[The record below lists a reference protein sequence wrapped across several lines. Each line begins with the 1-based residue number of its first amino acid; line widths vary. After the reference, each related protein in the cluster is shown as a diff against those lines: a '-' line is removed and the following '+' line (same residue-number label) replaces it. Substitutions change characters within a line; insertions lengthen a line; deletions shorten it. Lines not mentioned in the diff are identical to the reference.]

1 MARAPTAPGGRRR
14 PLIGVT
20 ASRRRGRFMW
30 WCNWLAVRRAGGRA
44 IRLVAGRE
52 RHIER
57 LDGLIVG
64 GGDDIHPSL
73 YGGELVL
80 TVRVD
85 ERRDAMEREAIHS
98 ALNRN
103 LPVLGIC
110 RGAQM
115 LNVVHG
121 GSLHAD
127 LFEVYEMAPRMRTIL
142 PRKTV
147 NFEPGSRVGRILD
160 CNPCRVN
167 ALHHQSVD
175 RIGRGLE
182 IVGRDEY
189 GIVQALEGRDAR
201 YLIGVQWHPEFLVFD
216 RGEQGLYRA
225 LVAAARGD
233 DGERAVL
240 AATAAA

>member
-1 MARAPTAPGGRRR
+1 MAGRR

-44 IRLVAGRE
+44 VRLVAGRE
-52 RHIER
+52 HTIER

-73 YGGELVL
+73 YGGEIVL

-85 ERRDAMEREAIHS
+85 ERRDQLERHAIRS
-98 ALNRN
+98 ALERR

-115 LNVVHG
+115 LNVVQG
-121 GSLHAD
+121 GTLHAD
-127 LFEVYEMAPRMRTIL
+127 LFEVYHLAPRMRTIL

-147 NFEPGSRVGRILD
+147 RFTPGSRLSAILD

-175 RIGRGLE
+175 RVGAGLRV
-182 IVGRDEY
+182 VGADQY
-189 GIVQALEGRDAR
+189 GVVQALEGTAPGF
-201 YLIGVQWHPEFLVFD
+201 LIGVQWHPEFLLFD
-216 RGEQGLYRA
+216 RGQQGLYRA
-225 LVAAARGD
+225 LVAAAVPQG
-233 DGERAVL
+233 RASP
-240 AATAAA
+240 AAAA